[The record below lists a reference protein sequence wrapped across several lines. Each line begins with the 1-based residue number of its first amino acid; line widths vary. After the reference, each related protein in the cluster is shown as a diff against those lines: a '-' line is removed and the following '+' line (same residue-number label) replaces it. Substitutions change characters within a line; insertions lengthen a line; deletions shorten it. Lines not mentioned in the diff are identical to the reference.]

1 MLLHA
6 YLPSETPDQDAEE
19 VVGLA
24 VLAEKLGYHAVWAP
38 DHPLPPFQYRDFY
51 AGVWE
56 PLILLS
62 NVAARTSRIR
72 LATGVLIPALRNPF
86 VVAKQAATLDRL
98 SGGRLELGLG
108 IGFVPQE
115 YANMGA
121 EYRSRAARTLEIIAL
136 LRHLFRNG
144 AEPFDGAY
152 YPVGD
157 KAVFA
162 PVPVQGDSLPIW
174 TGGRSPAAWRRAA
187 QVADGWLCAMT
198 EPDEFAANVQRMR
211 EVSDRNVRAGA
222 RILVTDPA
230 TTLDQA
236 VETVETWRQAGTDDL
251 IVWFGHP
258 DGYADRMALFAE
270 AFAKAGRDTQ
280 TPTSVSRSSAAVGD
294 LGGANTALSPTG

>member
-6 YLPSETPDQDAEE
+6 YLPSETPEQDAEE

-24 VLAEKLGYHAVWAP
+24 VLAEQLGYHAVWAP
-38 DHPLPPFQYRDFY
+38 DHPLPPFEYRDFY

-56 PLILLS
+56 PLILLA

-115 YANMGA
+115 YANMGS
-121 EYRSRAARTLEIIAL
+121 EYRNRAARTLEIIEL
-136 LRHLFRNG
+136 LRHLFGSG
-144 AEPFDGAY
+144 AQPFDGRY

-162 PVPVQGDSLPIW
+162 PAPVQGERIPIW
-174 TGGRSPAAWRRAA
+174 TGGRSEAAWQRAA
-187 QVADGWLCAMT
+187 EVADGWLCAMT
-198 EPDEFAANVQRMR
+198 EPGVFAENVRQMR
-211 EVSDRNVRAGA
+211 GIASRPVRAGA

-230 TTLDQA
+230 TTVDQA
-236 VETVETWRQAGTDDL
+236 METIEAWRQAGTDDL

-258 DGYADRMALFAE
+258 DGYADRMRLFAE
-270 AFAKAGRDTQ
+270 AFAKAGGSG
-280 TPTSVSRSSAAVGD
+280 PSGGPAGESRAA
-294 LGGANTALSPTG
+294 SR